1 MAVDRIIENPIIN
14 SPYREP
20 DKHFRFDDEGITNQV
35 VPGRRPSQYFVPV
48 PKPRKKGRQI
58 ELDFAEFTA
67 DKIRLNDFVNEVRA
81 RVGIWRKQGYQSVT
95 PTTRR
100 LLEFWSDPE
109 RDNPIL
115 FAQREA
121 AETAIYLAEAAQKQG
136 DVWIRNR
143 LNETNHNHNQDLHR
157 VALKMATG
165 SGKTVVMAM
174 IIGWQTLNKVSQPND
189 ARFAKRFLVITPGIT
204 IKDRL
209 RVLLPEDD
217 QNYYKLRDLVP
228 ADLHDDLGQAK
239 VVIANYHQLQRR
251 ETKAGKSV
259 GSLTKELLA
268 GTSGGESPF
277 RESWGQMVARV
288 IRDLGG
294 SSGIVVLNDEAHHC
308 YLDRYDN
315 PEDEGVT
322 DKDLVG
328 DDKAEAQQ
336 NTEAAR
342 LWFNGLRAISEKLG
356 GKGEG
361 VKSVYD
367 LSATP
372 SFLSGSGY
380 REGTLFPWVVSD
392 FSLVDAIESGIVKIP
407 RVPVDDNAT
416 APNVQYLNLWPGIK
430 DGLPKKSRREGAV
443 TPDQMPGLLEGALQ
457 ALYDS
462 YAKAFA
468 AWDTSDAK
476 KYGEPAPVFIVVCNN
491 TTVSKMVY
499 DYIAGW
505 EKPLSDYQ
513 AVWVPGKLK
522 LFSNV
527 EHDKPIARPRTIL
540 VDSLQFESGEGLS
553 AEFKKIAATEIE
565 EFRADYVR
573 RFPGRKAEDID
584 DGQIMREVMNT
595 VGKAGKLGEP
605 VRCVVSVSMLT
616 EGWDANTVTHI
627 LGVRA
632 FGTQLLCEQVVG
644 RGLRRRSYEPDENGF
659 FTPEYAD
666 VYGVPFQFMPTV
678 GKDRDR
684 VIKPTRSVHAL
695 PERKDSAIEFPRVA
709 GYRLEIRD
717 PELFEDF
724 TERSRLTLDTEN
736 IPTEVTVSGLIGV
749 TDAHTLDDLRAKR
762 DQEVAFA
769 LAHRIME
776 KFDSGRDPRPW
787 YFPQVLRIT
796 KRWMAECV
804 TYRGGTFPGLL
815 LLAENA
821 DEAVRRILHESI
833 SQQQGNKFAQVVP
846 LFRQGE
852 RTAST
857 ADVDFITTKEVF
869 PTGEKCHVNF
879 VVLDGTGGNLWE
891 KSVAETLE
899 TMSPVAAYVKNDRLG
914 FTIPYSMLGRSHDY
928 IPDFLVRLMP
938 RDEEDPVRTLIVEVS
953 GTLKN
958 AKVTAEK
965 AETTRNLWLQAING
979 HGGFG
984 RWGYAELTNPKT
996 FRVDLV
1002 TAIEA
1007 LYRDPSEF
1015 AREGA
1020 ATHATT

>member
-1 MAVDRIIENPIIN
+1 MTDRIIDNPIIN
-14 SPYREP
+14 SPYKAPE
-20 DKHFRFDDEGITNQV
+20 KYFKFDDDGITNEV
-35 VPGRRPSQYFVPV
+35 ISGRRESQYFVPV
-48 PKPRKKGRQI
+48 PRPRKRGQQI

-67 DKIRLNDFVNEVRA
+67 DKIRKNDFVNQIRA
-81 RVGIWRKQGYQSVT
+81 RVDLWRKQGYPGVT

-100 LLEFWSDPE
+100 LLGQWSDPE

-136 DVWIRNR
+136 DVWIRNQ
-143 LNETNHNHNQDLHR
+143 LNDTNTACNLGLHR

-174 IIGWQTLNKVSQPND
+174 LIAWQTLNKVAQPND
-189 ARFAKRFLVITPGIT
+189 ARFAKRFLVITPGLT
-204 IKDRL
+204 IRDRL

-217 QNYYKLRDLVP
+217 QNYYKLRGLVP
-228 ADLHDDLGQAK
+228 ADLRDGLGEAK
-239 VVIANYHQLQRR
+239 IVITNYHQLQRR
-251 ETKAGKSV
+251 ETKQGKAV

-268 GTSGGESPF
+268 GSAGAPSPF
-277 RESWGQMVARV
+277 LESWGQMVARV
-288 IRDLGG
+288 TRDLGG
-294 SSGIVVLNDEAHHC
+294 SSGIVVFNDEAHHC

-315 PEDEGVT
+315 PEYEGVT
-322 DKDLVG
+322 DKDLAG
-328 DDKAEAQQ
+328 DEKDEAKK

-342 LWFNGLRAISEKLG
+342 LWFNGLRAINEKLG
-356 GKGEG
+356 GKGETGG
-361 VKSVYD
+361 VKAVYD

-392 FSLVDAIESGIVKIP
+392 FGLVEAIESGIVKIP

-416 APNVQYLNLWPGIK
+416 TPDVRFLHLWPGIK
-430 DGLPKKSRREGAV
+430 EGLPRKSRKEGAV
-443 TPDQMPGLLEGALQ
+443 SPDQMPGLLEGALN
-457 ALYDS
+457 ALYES
-462 YAKAFA
+462 YERAFH
-468 AWDTSDAK
+468 AWETSGAK

-499 DYIAGW
+499 DYIAGY
-505 EKPLSDYQ
+505 EKHISDYQ
-513 AVWVPGKLK
+513 TVWVPGKLA
-522 LFSNV
+522 LFSNID
-527 EHDKPIARPRTIL
+527 HGQPIPRPRTIL

-553 AEFKKIAATEIE
+553 PEFKKIAATEIE
-565 EFRADYVR
+565 EFRAEHAR
-573 RFPGRKAEDID
+573 RVPGRKAEDID

-678 GKDRDR
+678 GKDKDR
-684 VIKPTRSVHAL
+684 IIKPTRSVHAL
-695 PERKDSAIEFPRVA
+695 PERKEAEITFPRLA

-717 PELFEDF
+717 PELFEEF

-736 IPTEVTVSGLIGV
+736 IPTRVLVSGLIGKAE
-749 TDAHTLDDLRAKR
+749 AHSLDDLRAKR
-762 DQEVAFA
+762 DQEIAFA
-769 LAHRIME
+769 LAHRLME
-776 KFDSGRDPRPW
+776 QFDHDRDPRPW
-787 YFPQVLRIT
+787 YFPQMLRIA
-796 KRWMAECV
+796 KRWMSRCV
-804 TYRGGTFPGLL
+804 TYKGGTFPGLL

-821 DEAVRRILHESI
+821 DLATHRILYESI
-833 SQQQGNKFAQVVP
+833 SKQDHKFAEVIP
-846 LFRQGE
+846 IFRQGE
-852 RTAST
+852 RIGST

-879 VVLDGTGGNLWE
+879 VVLDGIGGNLWE
-891 KSVAETLE
+891 KAVAEALE
-899 TMSPVAAYVKNDRLG
+899 TLPSVAAYVKNDRLG
-914 FTIPYSMLGRSHDY
+914 FTIPYTMQGRSHEY
-928 IPDFLVRLMP
+928 VPDFLVRLKP
-938 RDEEDPVRTLIVEVS
+938 RDEDDPVRTLIVEVS
-953 GTLKN
+953 GTLKR
-958 AKVTAEK
+958 AAPTREK
-965 AETTRNLWLQAING
+965 ADTTRNLWVPAVNH

-984 RWGYAELTNPKT
+984 RWGHAELTNPKT
-996 FRVDLV
+996 FKVGLA

-1007 LYRDPSEF
+1007 LYHDPSEF

-1020 ATHATT
+1020 DL

>member
-1 MAVDRIIENPIIN
+1 MADRIIDNPIIN
-14 SPYREP
+14 SPYRAP
-20 DKHFRFDDEGITNQV
+20 DKHFKFDDDGITNEV
-35 VPGRRPSQYFVPV
+35 VVGRRPSQYFVPV
-48 PKPRKKGRQI
+48 PRPRKRGQQI

-67 DKIRLNDFVNEVRA
+67 DKIRKNDFVNQVRA
-81 RVGIWRKQGYQSVT
+81 RVDLWRKQGYQSVT

-100 LLEFWSDPE
+100 LLEHWSDPG

-136 DVWIRNR
+136 DAWIRNQ
-143 LNETNHNHNQDLHR
+143 LNETNTACNYGLHR

-174 IIGWQTLNKVSQPND
+174 LIAWQTLNKVAQPND
-189 ARFAKRFLVITPGIT
+189 ARFAKRFLVITPGLT
-204 IKDRL
+204 IRDRL

-217 QNYYKLRDLVP
+217 QNYYKLRGLVP
-228 ADLHDDLGQAK
+228 ADLQDGLGETK
-239 VVIANYHQLQRR
+239 VVITNYHQLQRR
-251 ETKAGKSV
+251 ETKQGKAI

-268 GTSGGESPF
+268 GSAGGPSPF
-277 RESWGQMVARV
+277 LESWGQMVARV
-288 IRDLGG
+288 TRDLGG

-315 PEDEGVT
+315 PEDEGIT
-322 DKDLVG
+322 DKDLAG
-328 DDKAEAQQ
+328 DEKDEAKK

-342 LWFNGLRAISEKLG
+342 LWFNGLRAINDRL
-356 GKGEG
+356 G
-361 VKSVYD
+361 VKAVYD

-392 FSLVDAIESGIVKIP
+392 FNLVEAIESGIVKIP

-416 APNVQYLNLWPGIK
+416 TPNVQFLHLWPGIK
-430 DGLPKKSRREGAV
+430 DGLPKKGRKKGAV
-443 TPDQMPGLLEGALQ
+443 SPDQMPGLLEGALN

-462 YAKAFA
+462 YERAFGV
-468 AWDTSDAK
+468 WETSEAK

-499 DYIAGW
+499 DYIAGY
-505 EKPLSDYQ
+505 EKHISDYQ
-513 AVWVPGKLK
+513 EPFWVPGKLA

-527 EHDKPIARPRTIL
+527 DHGRPIPRPRTIL

-553 AEFKKIAATEIE
+553 QEFKKIAATEIE
-565 EFRADYVR
+565 EFRAEYAR
-573 RFPGRKAEDID
+573 RVPGRMAEDID

-678 GKDRDR
+678 GKDKNRI
-684 VIKPTRSVHAL
+684 IKPTRSVHAL
-695 PERKDSAIEFPRVA
+695 PERKEAEITFPRLA

-717 PELFEDF
+717 PELFEEF
-724 TERSRLTLDTEN
+724 TERSRLTLDTEH
-736 IPTEVTVSGLIGV
+736 IPTQTVVSGLIG
-749 TDAHTLDDLRAKR
+749 TSENHTLDDLRAKR
-762 DQEVAFA
+762 DQEIAFT
-769 LAHRIME
+769 LAHRIMQW
-776 KFDSGRDPRPW
+776 FDQDRDPRPW

-796 KRWMAECV
+796 KRWMAECLEC
-804 TYRGGTFPGLL
+804 RGGTFPGLL
-815 LLAENA
+815 LLAEYA
-821 DEAVRRILHESI
+821 DEAARRVLHESI
-833 SQQQGNKFAQVVP
+833 SRQEHKFAEVVP

-852 RTAST
+852 RTGST
-857 ADVDFITTKEVF
+857 ADVDFMTTKEVL

-879 VVLDGTGGNLWE
+879 VVLDGIGGNLWE
-891 KSVAETLE
+891 KSVAEILE
-899 TMSPVAAYVKNDRLG
+899 QVREVDAYVKNDRLG
-914 FTIPYSMLGRSHDY
+914 FTIPYAMLGRSHEY
-928 IPDFLVRLMP
+928 IPDFLVRLKQ
-938 RDEEDPVRTLIVEVS
+938 RDDDDLVRTLIVEVS
-953 GTLKN
+953 GTLKK
-958 AKVTAEK
+958 AAPTREK
-965 AETTRNLWLQAING
+965 AETTRDLWIPAVHY

-984 RWGYAELTNPKT
+984 RWGYAELRDPKK
-996 FRVDLV
+996 FRADLG
-1002 TAIEA
+1002 TAIKS
-1007 LYRDPSEF
+1007 LYAEPSEF

-1020 ATHATT
+1020 DL

>member
-1 MAVDRIIENPIIN
+1 MAGRTIENPIIN
-14 SPYREP
+14 SPYRAP
-20 DKHFRFDDEGITNQV
+20 DQHFKFDDEGITNEK

-48 PKPRKKGRQI
+48 PRPRKRGQQM

-67 DKIRLNDFVNEVRA
+67 DKIRPNDFVNQVRD
-81 RVGIWRKQGYQSVT
+81 RVDIWRKQKYPHVT
-95 PTTRR
+95 PITRR
-100 LLEFWSDPE
+100 LLEHWSDPE

-121 AETAIYLAEAAQKQG
+121 AETAIYLAEAAQKAG
-136 DVWIRNR
+136 DAWIRNQ
-143 LNETNHNHNQDLHR
+143 LNDTNATCNLDLHR

-174 IIGWQTLNKVSQPND
+174 LISWQTLNKVAQPND
-189 ARFAKRFLVITPGIT
+189 ARFAKRFLVITPGLT
-204 IKDRL
+204 IRDRL

-217 QNYYKLRDLVP
+217 QNYYKLRGLVP
-228 ADLHDDLGQAK
+228 ADLRDDLGQAK
-239 VVIANYHQLQRR
+239 IVITNYHQLRR
-251 ETKAGKSV
+251 LESKQGKSV
-259 GSLTKELLA
+259 GTLTKELLA
-268 GTSGGESPF
+268 GTAGAASPF
-277 RESWGQMVARV
+277 LESWGQMVARV
-288 IRDLGG
+288 TRDLGG
-294 SSGIVVLNDEAHHC
+294 SSGIVVFNDEAHHC

-322 DKDLVG
+322 DKDLIG
-328 DDKAEAQQ
+328 DDKDEARK

-342 LWFNGLRAISEKLG
+342 LWFNGLRAINEKLG
-356 GKGEG
+356 
-361 VKSVYD
+361 VKAVYD

-392 FSLVDAIESGIVKIP
+392 FGLVEAIEAGIVKIP

-416 APNVQYLNLWPGIK
+416 TPNVQFLQLWPGIK
-430 DGLPKKSRREGAV
+430 DGLPKKSRKEGTV
-443 TPDQMPGLLEGALQ
+443 SPDQMPGLLEGALT

-462 YAKAFA
+462 YERAFH
-468 AWDTSDAK
+468 AWETSDAK

-499 DYIAGW
+499 DYIAGY
-505 EKPLSDYQ
+505 EKRISDYP
-513 AVWVPGKLK
+513 AVWVPGKLA

-527 EHDKPIARPRTIL
+527 DHGQPIPRSRTIL

-553 AEFKKIAATEIE
+553 PEFKKIAATEIE
-565 EFRADYVR
+565 EFRAEHAR
-573 RFPGRKAEDID
+573 RVPGRKAEDID
-584 DGQIMREVMNT
+584 DSQIMREVMNT
-595 VGKAGKLGEP
+595 VGKVGKLGEP

-678 GKDRDR
+678 GKDKDR
-684 VIKPTRSVHAL
+684 IIKPTRSVHAL
-695 PERKDSAIEFPRVA
+695 PERKESEISFPRLA

-717 PELFEDF
+717 PELFEEF
-724 TERSRLTLDTEN
+724 TERSRLTLDTEH
-736 IPTEVTVSGLIGV
+736 IPTQTVVSGLIG
-749 TDAHTLDDLRAKR
+749 TSENHTLDDLRAKR
-762 DQEVAFA
+762 DQEIAFA
-769 LAHRIME
+769 LAHRIMQW
-776 KFDSGRDPRPW
+776 FDHDRDPRPW

-796 KRWMAECV
+796 KRWMAECLEC
-804 TYRGGTFPGLL
+804 RGGTFPGLL

-821 DEAVRRILHESI
+821 DEAARCILHASI
-833 SQQQGNKFAQVVP
+833 SRQEHKFAEVVP

-852 RTAST
+852 RTGST
-857 ADVDFITTKEVF
+857 ADVDFMTTKEVF

-879 VVLDGTGGNLWE
+879 VVLDGIGGNLWE
-891 KSVAETLE
+891 KSVAEILE
-899 TMSPVAAYVKNDRLG
+899 QLPEVDAYVKNDRLG
-914 FTIPYSMLGRSHDY
+914 FTIPYAMLGRSHEY
-928 IPDFLVRLMP
+928 IPDFLVQLKP
-938 RDEEDPVRTLIVEVS
+938 RGEDDPVRTLIVEVS
-953 GTLKN
+953 GTLKK
-958 AKVTAEK
+958 AAPTREK
-965 AETTRNLWLQAING
+965 AETTRDLWIPAVHH

-984 RWGYAELTNPKT
+984 RWGYAELRDPKT
-996 FRVDLV
+996 FRADLG
-1002 TAIEA
+1002 TAIYA
-1007 LYRDPSEF
+1007 LYAEPSEF

-1020 ATHATT
+1020 DL

>member
-1 MAVDRIIENPIIN
+1 LVADRIIENPIIN

-20 DKHFRFDDEGITNQV
+20 DRHFQFDDEGITNV
-35 VPGRRPSQYFVPV
+35 VVAGRRESQYFVPV
-48 PKPRKKGRQI
+48 PRPRKRGQQI

-67 DKIRLNDFVNEVRA
+67 DKIRKNDFVNQVRA
-81 RVGIWRKQGYQSVT
+81 RVDLWRKRGYAHVT

-100 LLEFWSDPE
+100 LLEHWSDPE

-121 AETAIYLAEAAQKQG
+121 TETAIYLAEAAQKSG
-136 DVWIRNR
+136 DTWIRNA
-143 LNETNHNHNQDLHR
+143 LNDTNTQRNLGLHR

-174 IIGWQTLNKVSQPND
+174 LIAWQTLNKVAQPND
-189 ARFAKRFLVITPGIT
+189 ARFAKRFLVITPGLT
-204 IKDRL
+204 IRDRL

-217 QNYYKLRDLVP
+217 ANYYKLRGLVP
-228 ADLHDDLGQAK
+228 ADLREDLGQTK
-239 VVIANYHQLQRR
+239 IVITNYHQLRR
-251 ETKAGKSV
+251 LESKQGKSV
-259 GSLTKELLA
+259 GTLTKELLVGAA
-268 GTSGGESPF
+268 GGPSPF
-277 RESWGQMVARV
+277 RESWGQMVTRV
-288 IRDLGG
+288 CRDLGG
-294 SSGIVVLNDEAHHC
+294 TSGIVVFNDEAHHC

-315 PEDEGVT
+315 PEEDAAT
-322 DKDLVG
+322 DKDLTG
-328 DDKAEAQQ
+328 DDKDEAKK

-342 LWFNGLRAISEKLG
+342 LWFNGLRAIDEKMG
-356 GKGEG
+356 IKA
-361 VKSVYD
+361 VYD

-392 FSLVDAIESGIVKIP
+392 FGLVEAIESGIVKIP

-416 APNVQYLNLWPGIK
+416 APDVRFLNLWPSIK
-430 DGLPKKSRREGAV
+430 DGLPKKGRREGTV
-443 TPDQMPGLLEGALQ
+443 TPDQLPGLLEGALN

-462 YAKAFA
+462 YARAFA
-468 AWDTSDAK
+468 EWENSDAK

-491 TTVSKMVY
+491 TAVSKMVY

-505 EKPLSDYQ
+505 EKPVGEQ
-513 AVWVPGKLK
+513 TVWVPGKLA

-527 EHDKPIARPRTIL
+527 EHSQPIARPRTIL

-553 AEFKKIAATEIE
+553 PEFKKIAATEIE
-565 EFRADYVR
+565 EFRAEYAR
-573 RFPGRKAEDID
+573 RVPGRNAEDVD

-595 VGKAGKLGEP
+595 VGKKDKLGEP

-678 GKDRDR
+678 GKRR
-684 VIKPTRSVHAL
+684 NGTIKPSRWVHS
-695 PERKDSAIEFPRVA
+695 ESDRKKSEISFPRVA
-709 GYRLEIRD
+709 GYRLEIGD

-724 TERSRLTLDTEN
+724 TDQSRLTLDTKD
-736 IPTEVTVSGLIGV
+736 IPTLTEVSGLIG
-749 TDAHTLDDLRAKR
+749 TTEQHTPTELRAKR
-762 DQEVAFA
+762 EQEVSYA
-769 LAHRIME
+769 LAHRIMTW
-776 KFDSGRDPRPW
+776 FDADRDPRPW

-796 KRWMAECV
+796 KRWLRECV
-804 TYRGGTFPGLL
+804 TYENGTFPGMLL
-815 LLAENA
+815 MAEYGDLAA
-821 DEAVRRILHESI
+821 RRILHESI
-833 SQQQGNKFAQVVP
+833 SKQEGNKFAMVVP

-852 RTAST
+852 LTGST
-857 ADVDFITTKEVF
+857 DGVEFYTTREVY
-869 PTGEKCHVNF
+869 PTGEKCHVNY
-879 VVLDGTGGNLWE
+879 VVLDGIGGNLWE
-891 KSVAETLE
+891 KSVAEILE
-899 TMSPVAAYVKNDRLG
+899 TLPTVAAYVKNDHLG
-914 FTIPYSMLGRSHDY
+914 FTIPYAMQGRSHQY
-928 IPDFLVRLMP
+928 TPDFVVRLTP
-938 RDEEDPVRTLIVEVS
+938 QDGDDVVRTLIVEVS
-953 GTLKN
+953 GTFKKE
-958 AKVTAEK
+958 APTREK
-965 AETTRNLWLQAING
+965 AETTRNLWVPAVNNTG
-979 HGGFG
+979 TFG
-984 RWGYAELTNPKT
+984 RWGYVELRNPGT
-996 FRVDLV
+996 FRADLT

-1007 LYRDPSEF
+1007 LYSEPSEF

-1020 ATHATT
+1020 SSHATA

>member
-1 MAVDRIIENPIIN
+1 MADRIIENPIIN
-14 SPYREP
+14 SPYRAP
-20 DKHFRFDDEGITNQV
+20 DSHFRFDDDGITNEI
-35 VPGRRPSQYFVPV
+35 VPGRRPSQYFIPV
-48 PKPRKKGRQI
+48 PRPRKRGQQI

-67 DKIRLNDFVNEVRA
+67 DKIRTNDFVNQVRD
-81 RVGIWRKQGYQSVT
+81 RVDIWRKQGYPHVT

-100 LLEFWSDPE
+100 LLEYWSDPE

-121 AETAIYLAEAAQKQG
+121 AETAIYLAEAAQKAG
-136 DVWIRNR
+136 DAWIRNQ
-143 LNETNHNHNQDLHR
+143 LNETNAACNLSLHR

-174 IIGWQTLNKVSQPND
+174 LIAWQTLNKVAQPND
-189 ARFAKRFLVITPGIT
+189 ARFAKRFLVITPGLT
-204 IKDRL
+204 IRDRL
-209 RVLLPEDD
+209 RVLLPEDES
-217 QNYYKLRDLVP
+217 NYYKLRGLVP

-239 VVIANYHQLQRR
+239 IVIANYHQLQRR
-251 ETKAGKSV
+251 ETKQGKTV

-268 GTSGGESPF
+268 GSAGAASPF

-288 IRDLGG
+288 CRDLGG
-294 SSGIVVLNDEAHHC
+294 TSGIVVFNDEAHHC

-315 PEDEGVT
+315 PEDEGIT
-322 DKDLVG
+322 DKDLTG

-342 LWFNGLRAISEKLG
+342 LWFNGLRAINERL
-356 GKGEG
+356 G
-361 VKSVYD
+361 VKAVYD

-392 FSLVDAIESGIVKIP
+392 FGLVEAIESGIVKIP

-416 APNVQYLNLWPGIK
+416 TPDVRFLNLWPGIK
-430 DGLPKKSRREGAV
+430 DGLPKKSRKEGTV
-443 TPDQMPGLLEGALQ
+443 TPDQMPGLLEAALN

-468 AWDTSDAK
+468 AWENSDAK
-476 KYGEPAPVFIVVCNN
+476 KYGEPAPVFIIVCNN

-513 AVWVPGKLK
+513 AVWVPGKLP

-527 EHDKPIARPRTIL
+527 DHGKPVARPRTIL

-553 AEFKKIAATEIE
+553 PEFKKIAATEIE
-565 EFRADYVR
+565 EFRAEYAR
-573 RFPGRKAEDID
+573 RVPGRKAEEVD

-644 RGLRRRSYEPDENGF
+644 RGLRRRSYEPDENGL

-678 GKDRDR
+678 GKDGNRT
-684 VIKPTRSVHAL
+684 IKPTRSVHAL
-695 PERKDSAIEFPRVA
+695 PERKEAEISFPRVA

-717 PELFEDF
+717 PELFEEF
-724 TERSRLTLDTEN
+724 TERSRLTLDTKD
-736 IPTEVTVSGLIGV
+736 IPTQTVVSGLIGASE
-749 TDAHTLDDLRAKR
+749 DHTLDDLRAKR
-762 DQEVAFA
+762 DQEVAYA
-769 LAHRIME
+769 LAHRIMTW
-776 KFDSGRDPRPW
+776 FDDGRDSRPW

-804 TYRGGTFPGLL
+804 TYHGGTFPGLL

-821 DEAVRRILHESI
+821 DEAARRILHESI
-833 SQQQGNKFAQVVP
+833 AWQEGNKFAEVVP
-846 LFRQGE
+846 LFRQGD
-852 RTAST
+852 RTGST
-857 ADVDFITTKEVF
+857 ADVDFITTKEVY
-869 PTGEKCHVNF
+869 PTGGEVPRE
-879 VVLDGTGGNLWE
+879 LRGPRRDRRQ
-891 KSVAETLE
+891 
-899 TMSPVAAYVKNDRLG
+899 PVG
-914 FTIPYSMLGRSHDY
+914 EGRRGD
-928 IPDFLVRLMP
+928 P
-938 RDEEDPVRTLIVEVS
+938 RDAAQRGRVREERPARVHDPVHDAGAQPRVHPRLPRPA
-953 GTLKN
+953 N
-958 AKVTAEK
+958 AS
-965 AETTRNLWLQAING
+965 R
-979 HGGFG
+979 
-984 RWGYAELTNPKT
+984 
-996 FRVDLV
+996 
-1002 TAIEA
+1002 
-1007 LYRDPSEF
+1007 
-1015 AREGA
+1015 
-1020 ATHATT
+1020 